1 MESLAEL
8 GKEAVV
14 SRSVDCQCFGLRLQ
28 AVGWEEEV
36 EEDLLSWEQ

>member
-14 SRSVDCQCFGLRLQ
+14 FRSVDCQCFVLRLQ
-28 AVGWEEEV
+28 AVGWEVEV
-36 EEDLLSWEQ
+36 EEDLLCWEQ